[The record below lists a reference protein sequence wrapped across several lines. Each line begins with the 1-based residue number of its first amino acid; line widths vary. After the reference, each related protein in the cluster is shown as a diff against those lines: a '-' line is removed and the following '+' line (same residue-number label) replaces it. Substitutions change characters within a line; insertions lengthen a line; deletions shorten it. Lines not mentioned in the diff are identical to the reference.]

1 MTYDNIKNCIK
12 AWFHPLFKRY
22 LFGKATEGVKLTPL
36 AFLGLPIKYLTIK
49 YFDNSVV
56 FLYYSCLKSL
66 LWFRNR
72 TLKDVSAESK

>member
-1 MTYDNIKNCIK
+1 MTYDNIKNCKK

-22 LFGKATEGVKLTPL
+22 LFGKATRGVKLTPL